1 MKEAVVNYSEIESGL
16 IESYEVAVI
25 FSEKESDSE
34 CNTNESTSDSEKE
47 NADWDDDKASDEDQD
62 SDNGEGP
69 GNKALSNIEDGSVH
83 EDDRNSDRDE
93 DTELV
98 NMTCNDFVVYC
109 VCAPVCLPIIILRAR
124 IFFVC
129 VE

>member
-1 MKEAVVNYSEIESGL
+1 MNEAVVNYSEIESGL

-62 SDNGEGP
+62 SDVMDSDNGEGP
-69 GNKALSNIEDGSVH
+69 GNKALSNILMTVQSTKTTGTLTEMKTL
-83 EDDRNSDRDE
+83 NS
-93 DTELV
+93 
-98 NMTCNDFVVYC
+98 
-109 VCAPVCLPIIILRAR
+109 
-124 IFFVC
+124 
-129 VE
+129 